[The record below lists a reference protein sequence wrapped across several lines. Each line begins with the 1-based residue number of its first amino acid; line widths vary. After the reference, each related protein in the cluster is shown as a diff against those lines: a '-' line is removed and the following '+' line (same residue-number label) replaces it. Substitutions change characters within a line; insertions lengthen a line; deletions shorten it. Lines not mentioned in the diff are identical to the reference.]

1 MADKSKSKK
10 SKPKPKRDPNQPTPK
25 PPKKRSPIP
34 KLLLS
39 ATFVILATWM
49 TMYSAQLGRGP
60 WDWEGDDWSG
70 FLTFS
75 KGQVEAAK
83 KKVAEVDWEKVKDKV
98 TAKTKELW
106 NKVPELEQKLEAK
119 LDQLRGGKQKK
130 VEGKGPQDGLPAA
143 VVEPTTLERGCETFR
158 MGIRHYK
165 QSMDSQAELKKAK
178 KLFLEARELL
188 EKAYGEAEAEGDTA
202 QATEIE
208 GYIQQCQ
215 IYLEDCSKRET
226 L

>member
-1 MADKSKSKK
+1 MADKSK
-10 SKPKPKRDPNQPTPK
+10 KPKPKRDPNQPTPK

-34 KLLLS
+34 KLILS
-39 ATFVILATWM
+39 AAVVILATWM
-49 TMYSAQLGRGP
+49 TMYSAQVGRGP
-60 WDWEGDDWSG
+60 WDWSGDDWSG

-75 KGQVEAAK
+75 KAQVEAAK
-83 KKVAEVDWEKVKDKV
+83 KKVQEVDWEKVKDKV

-106 NKVPELEQKLEAK
+106 HKVPELEQKLEAK
-119 LDQLRGGKQKK
+119 LAQLRGDKQQQA
-130 VEGKGPQDGLPAA
+130 EGKAPTQGTPPA

-165 QSMDSQAELKKAK
+165 QSMDDQGELKKAK
-178 KLFLEARELL
+178 ALFHEARELL
-188 EKAYGEAEAEGDTA
+188 EKAHGEAEAKGDTA

-215 IYLEDCSKRET
+215 IYLEDCSKREV